1 MEYNKKDKDMKKAY
15 ITPSVEAID
24 IQIESIIAL
33 STQDTEITNEN
44 KSSFEQLGREDNSSS
59 NPGIW
64 EQGW

>member
-1 MEYNKKDKDMKKAY
+1 MKKTY

-24 IQIESIIAL
+24 IEIESIIAL
-33 STQDTEITNEN
+33 STQSTEITNEN
-44 KSSFEQLGREDNSSS
+44 KGDFEPLGREDNSSS